1 MSYPKSPLSE
11 DHLTFRQLLQP
22 GVPKVGDRAPDAK
35 ITDSAGQTIT
45 LFSSMY
51 NPDGQSWG
59 WSLLAFDGRR
69 AEATQLLLTVL
80 DAVVGWSWVRP
91 RLVLVAPL
99 TPEAESIAVT
109 RLTDR
114 DGHAHS
120 AYGLE
125 GLSALVLVR
134 PDGHIAFR
142 GPADRPELLQAFC
155 DKVFG

>member
-1 MSYPKSPLSE
+1 M
-11 DHLTFRQLLQP
+11 
-22 GVPKVGDRAPDAK
+22 
-35 ITDSAGQTIT
+35 
-45 LFSSMY
+45 FSSIY

-80 DAVVGWSWVRP
+80 DAVVGWSWVRA

-142 GPADRPELLQAFC
+142 GPADRSELLQAFC